1 MIFFFL
7 VIYANL
13 KVLSRIMQNKYNRL
27 INEKSPYLLQHS
39 QNPVDWYPWGEEA
52 FYKAKSE
59 NKPIFLSIGY
69 STCHWCHVMAHECF
83 EDNEIAKLMNDNF
96 ISIKVDREE
105 RPDIDKNYMLVNQM
119 LTGTGGWPLTIIM
132 TPEKKPFFSGTFFP
146 KHSFY
151 GRIGLIDLIPKIMM
165 LWKNQKNDINDSI
178 ENIDHAL
185 ESIQKNIK
193 SETSTIK
200 VLKKAY
206 NQIKKT
212 FDEKFG
218 GFGTAPKF
226 PVPHYLIFLL
236 RYWNRTGDDKAIEMV
251 KKTLDKMRMGGIYDQ
266 IGYGFHR
273 YSTDQKWRVP
283 HFEKM
288 LYDQALIALVY
299 LEAFQATRE
308 NRYAKVADEIFTY
321 LLRDMKFHNG
331 AFYSA
336 EDADSEGIEGK
347 YYVWTKKEINNILN
361 EEESKLFIEIFN
373 IEEEGNYLEESTHR
387 KNKKNILFLK
397 YSITEIIDRLNID
410 GVTFKNRL
418 DNIRKKL
425 FLKRK
430 TRIKPYRDDKILTDW
445 NGLVVVALAKG
456 GDILGKKEYIIEA
469 EKTINFIFENLY
481 EPQKRL
487 LHRFRESKAEINAFI
502 DDYVFL
508 IWGLLEIYESTLNI
522 NYLIKAINLNKELIS
537 FFWDFENG
545 GFYFTSKDSKDLII
559 RQKEI
564 YDGAI
569 PSGNSIAIQNLMKL
583 YLITGDKD
591 LMNMIEKMDKL
602 FSRKIQ
608 ENPIA
613 YTQYLVGIDYVL
625 GPSYSIVIAGK
636 LESEDT
642 NYIIESLKKKYSP
655 NKSILLKDPMNNI
668 LKIDNIKYFNQING
682 KATAYICINNTC
694 KPATNDVNVILDYLD
709 SKWNIVQK

>member
-1 MIFFFL
+1 
-7 VIYANL
+7 
-13 KVLSRIMQNKYNRL
+13 MQNKYNRL

-52 FYKAKSE
+52 FSKAKNE

-105 RPDIDKNYMLVNQM
+105 RPDIDNNYMLINQI
-119 LTGTGGWPLTIIM
+119 LTGSGGWPLTIIM

-165 LWKNQKNDINDSI
+165 LWKNQKKDIDDSI
-178 ENIDHAL
+178 ESINQAL
-185 ESIQKNIK
+185 ENIQKNIK
-193 SETSTIK
+193 SDTSTIK

-206 NQIKKT
+206 NQIKNI
-212 FDEKFG
+212 FDEEYG
-218 GFGTAPKF
+218 GFGTIPKF
-226 PVPHYLIFLL
+226 PLPHHLIFLL

-273 YSTDQKWRVP
+273 YSTDQKWHVP

-299 LEAFQATRE
+299 LEAFQATRD
-308 NRYAKVADEIFTY
+308 NSYAKVVDEIFTY
-321 LLRDMKFHNG
+321 LLRDMNFHNG

-361 EEESKLFIEIFN
+361 EEEAKLFIEIFN
-373 IEEEGNYLEESTHR
+373 IKEEGNYLEESTHR
-387 KNKKNILFLK
+387 KNKKNIPFLK
-397 YSITEIIDRLNID
+397 YSISEIIDGLDIDLITLKNKLEDIRNI
-410 GVTFKNRL
+410 
-418 DNIRKKL
+418 L

-456 GDILGKKEYIIEA
+456 GDILGKKEYIKEA
-469 EKTINFIFENLY
+469 EKTINFIFKNLY
-481 EPQKRL
+481 EPQGRL
-487 LHRFRESKAEINAFI
+487 LHRFRENKAEINAFI

-508 IWGLLEIYESTLNI
+508 IWGLLELYEATLNI
-522 NYLIKAINLNKELIS
+522 NYLVKAINLNKELIS
-537 FFWDFENG
+537 FFWDSENG
-545 GFYFTSKDSKDLII
+545 GFYFTPKDLKDLII

-569 PSGNSIAIQNLMKL
+569 PSGNSIAILNLMKL

-602 FSRKIQ
+602 FSKKIQ
-608 ENPIA
+608 KNPIA
-613 YTQYLVGIDYVL
+613 YTQYLIGIDYVL

-636 LESEDT
+636 LENEDT
-642 NYIIESLKKKYSP
+642 NYIIESIKRKYIP
-655 NKSILLKDPMNNI
+655 NKSILLKNPMNNI

-694 KPATNDVNVILDYLD
+694 KPATNDLNVILSYLD
-709 SKWNIVQK
+709 SKWTLLKE